1 MCGGRMEAVE
11 AVREKGNGWDSRICK
26 IKPQT
31 KDFLSPHE
39 MLLA

>member
-1 MCGGRMEAVE
+1 MEASE
-11 AVREKGNGWDSRICK
+11 AVREKGNRWDPRICK

-39 MLLA
+39 ILLA